1 MRVQVQISLSQAE
14 KQSMDDLAKAQGL
27 SRSALT
33 RKMLLNEAYEAGR
46 RDILQTLKTL
56 TDNAKQ

>member
-1 MRVQVQISLSQAE
+1 MRVQVQVSLSPAE
-14 KQSMDDLAKAQGL
+14 KKSMDELAKAQGL

-46 RDILQTLKTL
+46 RDLLQTLKAF
-56 TDNAKQ
+56 TDPPNP